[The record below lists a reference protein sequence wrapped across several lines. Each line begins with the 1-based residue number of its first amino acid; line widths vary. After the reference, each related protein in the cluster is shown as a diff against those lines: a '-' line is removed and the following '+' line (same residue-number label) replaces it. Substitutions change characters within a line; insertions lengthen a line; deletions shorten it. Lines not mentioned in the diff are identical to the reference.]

1 MNKEA
6 TTKGKIIILII
17 IAAVFFPVLFLM
29 YMQGRRFVSILVLL
43 LVLFVIYLIGRG
55 IRLELNQKVL
65 KEGGRGRQ
73 IIAKVTK
80 VYPHHQM
87 GAELQEK
94 LAKHQELVTTGLKAV
109 SFAAKIYGFKSS
121 ARNIRDEREEKMP
134 SWSLA
139 AEWTDDA
146 TGKSYRFISQPVY
159 VDPSQYLQKTGNTI
173 QVYIDPLRPKK
184 YWVDI
189 SSLTTDKL

>member
-94 LAKHQELVTTGLKAV
+94 LAQHQELVTTGLKAV
-109 SFAAKIYGFKSS
+109 SFAA
-121 ARNIRDEREEKMP
+121 
-134 SWSLA
+134 
-139 AEWTDDA
+139 EWTDDV
-146 TGKSYRFISQPVY
+146 TGKAYRFFSQPVY